1 MDHDASFSSSTIH
14 RPAHIISATVRHEEL
29 KYIHPQLVWNV
40 DKRIMVRGINNVSG
54 VSCHLS
60 SALQLMCHALVP
72 LREALIDQYEHP
84 VAQSKELLEFGRLF
98 AALSLESSDPVDPT
112 SIYKTIERLTSITQ
126 HDVGDVSTA
135 LSKLLEFI
143 RKASPD
149 SIPEWELLLNLCLFG
164 GKTRQTIVGRK
175 SEGGA
180 AIIRTKTGKSKSM
193 ACPFPLVGTFESVEA
208 ALGSAFQSQVVA
220 GYNWD
225 RSGHVYD
232 EERIQEEASQVSLDD
247 WTTHKTL
254 HLECL
259 PNFWFLHVERFTYQD
274 GDKTLSN
281 PKVDIPSTLNLSKYL
296 QDDVIY
302 NLLGGVL
309 HVTED
314 AIEEEGHY
322 VVLLRVSAEH
332 WILVDDDKCASH
344 TQDTALELLGGA
356 KDEQGHFLCGT
367 LLVYGNE
374 ADDLEESQI
383 LDDLKRKLSEISIAE
398 LSNVGV
404 ELSEDVVGRRLSVQW
419 TKGKL
424 YTGIVESFDPST
436 GKHRV
441 RYDDGDVKE
450 YKLAKKTIQWVD

>member
-1 MDHDASFSSSTIH
+1 
-14 RPAHIISATVRHEEL
+14 
-29 KYIHPQLVWNV
+29 
-40 DKRIMVRGINNVSG
+40 
-54 VSCHLS
+54 
-60 SALQLMCHALVP
+60 MCHALVP

-84 VAQSKELLEFGRLF
+84 VAQCKELLEFGRLF

-112 SIYKTIERLTSITQ
+112 SIYKTIERLTSINQ

-135 LSKLLEFI
+135 LSKLLEII
-143 RKASPD
+143 RKASPV
-149 SIPEWELLLNLCLFG
+149 SIPEWELLLNLCVFG
-164 GKTRQTIVGRK
+164 GKSRQTIVGRK
-175 SEGGA
+175 RVGDA
-180 AIIRTKTGKSKSM
+180 AIIRTKTGKPKSM
-193 ACPFPLVGTFESVEA
+193 ACPFPLVGTFDSVEA

-225 RSGHVYD
+225 RTGQVYD
-232 EERIQEEASQVSLDD
+232 EERSIQEEASHVSSAD
-247 WTTHKTL
+247 WITHKTL
-254 HLECL
+254 HLEAL
-259 PNFWFLHVERFTYQD
+259 PNYWCLHVERFTYQD

-281 PKVDIPSTLNLSKYL
+281 PKVDIRATLNLSKYL
-296 QDDVIY
+296 QDDTTY

-332 WILVDDDKCASH
+332 WILVDDDKCSPH
-344 TQDTALELLGGA
+344 TQETALELLGGA
-356 KDEQGHFLCGT
+356 KDERGHFLCGT

-374 ADDLEESQI
+374 ADDSEESQI
-383 LDDLKRKLSEISIAE
+383 LNDLKRKLSEVPPAA
-398 LSNVGV
+398 LPDVDV
-404 ELSEDVVGRRLSVQW
+404 ELSDNVVGRRVSVRW

-424 YTGIVESFDPST
+424 YAGIVESFEPST

-450 YKLAKKTIQWVD
+450 YNLAKKTIQWED